1 MMMATISDR
10 PPATPEEIWAILR
23 ETTEKQKE
31 NERQWAESKRQ
42 HDEDRAGTKRQ
53 RDEDWERLNK
63 MFDKTDR
70 RIDNANEKIGGLD
83 NSLGEIVEHLVAP
96 GIEDRFA
103 ELGFSFDR
111 ISPNV
116 RMKKDGK
123 LLAEIDLLL
132 ENSESVIVVEVKAK
146 PNTRDVEKHRARLE
160 KLRGHYN
167 ALNDYRRLYGVMAGA
182 VFGPTERK
190 TALEA
195 GFYVAVQSGDTMKM
209 DLSEDFIPGEW

>member
-1 MMMATISDR
+1 
-10 PPATPEEIWAILR
+10 
-23 ETTEKQKE
+23 
-31 NERQWAESKRQ
+31 
-42 HDEDRAGTKRQ
+42 
-53 RDEDWERLNK
+53 
-63 MFDKTDR
+63 
-70 RIDNANEKIGGLD
+70 
-83 NSLGEIVEHLVAP
+83 
-96 GIEDRFA
+96 
-103 ELGFSFDR
+103 
-111 ISPNV
+111 
-116 RMKKDGK
+116 MKKDGK